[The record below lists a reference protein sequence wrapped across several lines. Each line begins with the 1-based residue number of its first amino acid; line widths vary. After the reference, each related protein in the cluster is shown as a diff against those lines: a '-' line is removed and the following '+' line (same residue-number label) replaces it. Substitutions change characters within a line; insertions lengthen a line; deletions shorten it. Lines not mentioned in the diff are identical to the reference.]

1 MIMPIV
7 WILGPFEL
15 GRTPGTGPVLPR
27 LKQRTLLALLV
38 ARAGEAVSGP
48 EIADHLWGACPP
60 ASARANIHTYASG
73 LRRALQLLA
82 PGTDAGPEATRH
94 GYRLLLPPD
103 GCDATLF
110 ERFAA
115 HGRAALAQGRPGPAA
130 REFGQAL
137 ALWRGPVL
145 QGMDHHGRIMMLA
158 ARLGETHAAVLE
170 ELAQSRILLG
180 DYAGLAADLVDATAR
195 YPLRERLWGQLMTT
209 LYRTGRRAE
218 ALSVFVRLS
227 DLLHRELGIRPG
239 PEVSRLHH
247 LIRADRLARTVDIQA
262 ARS

>member
-1 MIMPIV
+1 V
-7 WILGPFEL
+7 WILGPLEV

-27 LKQRTLLALLV
+27 RKQRLLLALLV

-48 EIADHLWGACPP
+48 EIADHLWGPCPP
-60 ASARANIHTYASG
+60 ASARANVHTYASG
-73 LRRALQLLA
+73 LRRTLRLLA
-82 PGTDAGPEATRH
+82 PGTGAGPEATRH
-94 GYRLLLPPD
+94 GYRLVLPPD

-115 HGRAALAQGRPGPAA
+115 QGRAFLAQGRPGPAA

-145 QGMDHHGRIMMLA
+145 QGMEQCGRIMPFA
-158 ARLGETHAAVLE
+158 ARLGETHAAALE
-170 ELAQSRILLG
+170 DLAQSRMLLG
-180 DYAGLAADLVDATAR
+180 EYAGLAADLVDATAR

-239 PEVSRLHH
+239 PEVSRLHY
-247 LIRADRLARTVDIQA
+247 LIRADRLSKTVNTQTT
-262 ARS
+262 SS

>member
-7 WILGPFEL
+7 WILGPLEL
-15 GRTPGTGPVLPR
+15 GCAPGTGPVLPR
-27 LKQRTLLALLV
+27 LKQRLLLALLV
-38 ARAGEAVSGP
+38 ARAGEAVSPP

-73 LRRALQLLA
+73 LRRTLQLLA
-82 PGTDAGPEATRH
+82 PGTGAGPEATRH
-94 GYRLLLPPD
+94 GYRLVLPPD

-110 ERFAA
+110 ERLAA
-115 HGRAALAQGRPGPAA
+115 QGRYLLTQGRPGPAA
-130 REFGQAL
+130 REFDRAL

-145 QGMDHHGRIMMLA
+145 HGMDHCGRIVPFA
-158 ARLGETHAAVLE
+158 ARLGETHAAALE
-170 ELAQSRILLG
+170 ELAQSRMLLG
-180 DYAGLAADLVDATAR
+180 QYAGLAADLVDATAR

-218 ALSVFVRLS
+218 ALNVFVRLS
-227 DLLHRELGIRPG
+227 DLLDRELGIRPG

-247 LIRADRLARTVDIQA
+247 LIRADRLSTTATVDM
-262 ARS
+262 